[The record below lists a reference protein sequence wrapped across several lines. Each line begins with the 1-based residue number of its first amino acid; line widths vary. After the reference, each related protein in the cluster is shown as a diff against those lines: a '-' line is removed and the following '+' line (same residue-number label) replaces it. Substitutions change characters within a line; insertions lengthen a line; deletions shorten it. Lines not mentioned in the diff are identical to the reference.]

1 MKNKIFNITILT
13 ITILMFMQVT
23 LLAVNTL
30 KINLEADK
38 DNIKIGEEV
47 KVTVSW
53 KQGMQAADFY
63 LIYDSDKL
71 EFIEADIS
79 DDFINNKNKGQ
90 LRTAWFSMDDTDKTQ
105 IEYTFKAKKSGT
117 VNLKTSTESG
127 GFATGELRSPRN
139 YKEANLTIEISNTPI
154 MNIFKVIG
162 IIIGVVI
169 VFILIRIII
178 NIRIEKSK
186 KKFR

>member
-1 MKNKIFNITILT
+1 MKNKVLKITILT
-13 ITILMFMQVT
+13 LIIIMFMQVS

-30 KINLEADK
+30 KLDLTTSESK
-38 DNIKIGEEV
+38 IKVGEKV
-47 KVTVSW
+47 KIKVSW
-53 KQGMQAADFY
+53 NQGMQAADFY
-63 LIYDSDKL
+63 LIYDSKRL

-79 DDFINNKNKGQ
+79 NDYINNKNAGQ

-117 VNLKTSTESG
+117 VNLETNSESG
-127 GFATGELRSPRN
+127 GFATGELRTPRN
-139 YKEANLTIEISNTPI
+139 YKEANLTIEISSNPI
-154 MNIFKVIG
+154 SNVFKAIG
-162 IIIGVVI
+162 IIIGII
-169 VFILIRIII
+169 VALILIRIII